1 VTVLDAHEL
10 EPGSVLRAPVVIVGA
25 GAAGITLARA
35 LAARGIDSLLLEGG
49 GRTPEEDTQR
59 LHEVVCAGHPL
70 RPGHVNRAREYGG
83 SCNLW
88 AGRCMKLMAS
98 DYVHRPWVA
107 EVGWPF
113 GAEELEPWMPEA
125 ARLLDLPDPALFAPH
140 VPAFSAHERALLE
153 AGPFVP
159 TISLWAR
166 RPRRFARAFGR
177 ELSGSRRIRVVLHA
191 NAVELMTRPDG
202 RVEAVCAR
210 TLTGREIRAEGG
222 LFVLACG
229 GIEVPRLLLLSRRH
243 HPRGLGNAH
252 DLVGRFFMDHPRT
265 AYGRV
270 RVRAGVDLPHA
281 RTWPLSRGLV
291 QLGFALPPD
300 VQERERLLNHYAT
313 LEEESS
319 GYVAGH
325 YQTAVEIGKV
335 LLRRGHAGSRLD
347 LARAL
352 RAARVRDFVYLL
364 PPREILPFPLWR
376 AIRIA
381 KSRLESR
388 RRERRYVV
396 VYFCEQPP
404 LAESRVMLG
413 GERDA
418 LGLPKVVLD
427 WRIPDSVH
435 ESLFR
440 LQDHLAAAFAR
451 TGLGELE
458 PGKGIPRYTDASHH
472 LGTARMAATP
482 RLGVTD
488 PDLRVWESPNL
499 YVASSAVFPTGGHAN
514 PTLTILAL
522 TLRLA
527 GHLARELARVP
538 KAAGEVMAG

>member
-1 VTVLDAHEL
+1 MTVVDAQEL
-10 EPGSVLRAPVVIVGA
+10 ESGSVLRAPVVVVGA

-35 LAARGIDSLLLEGG
+35 LAARGIASLLLEGG
-49 GRTPEEDTQR
+49 GARPEEETQR
-59 LHEVVCAGHPL
+59 LHEVVCAGYPL

-83 SCNLW
+83 SCNIW
-88 AGRCMKLMAS
+88 AGRCMKLQPA
-98 DYVHRPWVA
+98 DFAHRPWVA
-107 EVGWPF
+107 DVGWPF
-113 GAEELEPWMPEA
+113 GPEELESRIPEA
-125 ARLLDLPDPALFAPH
+125 ARLLDLPDPALFDARGLPL
-140 VPAFSAHERALLE
+140 SAHERALLE

-159 TISLWAR
+159 TVSLWAR

-177 ELSGSRRIRVVLHA
+177 ELARSPHVRVVLHA
-191 NAVELMTRPDG
+191 NATELLTAADG
-202 RVEAVCAR
+202 RVEAVEAR
-210 TLTGREIRAEGG
+210 TLSGRTIRAEGEV
-222 LFVLACG
+222 FVLACG

-270 RVRAGVDLPHA
+270 RVRAGVELPCA
-281 RTWPLSRGLV
+281 RAWPLARGRV
-291 QLGFALPPD
+291 QLGFALPHD

-319 GYVAGH
+319 GYVAEH

-352 RAARVRDFVYLL
+352 KATRVSDFVYLL
-364 PPREILPFPLWR
+364 PPKEILPFPLWR
-376 AIRIA
+376 AIRVLR
-381 KSRLESR
+381 SRLESR

-413 GERDA
+413 EERDA
-418 LGLPKVVLD
+418 LGLPKAVLD
-427 WRIPDSVH
+427 WRIPHSVH
-435 ESLFR
+435 EGVFR

-451 TGLGELE
+451 TGLGALE
-458 PGKGIPRYTDASHH
+458 PGEGIPRYTDASHH

-482 RLGVTD
+482 RLGVVD
-488 PDLRVWESPNL
+488 PDLRLWESPNL
-499 YVASSAVFPTGGHAN
+499 FVASSAVFPTGGHAN

-527 GHLARELARVP
+527 DHLARRLTHIPEV
-538 KAAGEVMAG
+538 AADAA